1 LKVIAGSSFLKF
13 KKKSAKN
20 LQLEIDEQIKKI
32 INNPELGSVKRV
44 DLRGVRVHKFKYK
57 SQILLLSYEQA
68 NGVLYLYTIGSH
80 ENFYRNL
87 KKYL

>member
-1 LKVIAGSSFLKF
+1 MIVSNNFLKF

-32 INNPELGSVKRV
+32 INNPELGSVKRG
-44 DLRGVRVHKFKYK
+44 DLRDVCVYKFKYK

-80 ENFYRNL
+80 ENFYRKL